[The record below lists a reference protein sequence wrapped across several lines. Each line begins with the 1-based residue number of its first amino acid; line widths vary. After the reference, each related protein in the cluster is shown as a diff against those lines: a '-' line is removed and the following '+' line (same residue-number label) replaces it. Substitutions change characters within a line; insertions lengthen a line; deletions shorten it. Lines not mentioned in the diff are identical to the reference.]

1 MVERCSGVQGTCQTA
16 ALSRYRGT
24 TPHNAWFVYGQWH
37 KYWWHEVMKHNSN
50 PKRGRGRSG
59 GRRSNYG
66 PNRTYDSNGPDVKV
80 RGTATQVC
88 DRYLALARDASSSGD
103 RIKAEGYLQHAEHYY
118 RVVHGDDGQQGQ
130 SQGQGQGQSRYNGR
144 RSTMVSPAEIALSGE
159 QAPVYHMDTR
169 AEPAP
174 NAEEKDRPGSDV
186 SVAAGEP
193 ENGDDKRRDNQPAVV
208 EDTSEA
214 EPTGSEGD
222 AAASA

>member
-1 MVERCSGVQGTCQTA
+1 
-16 ALSRYRGT
+16 
-24 TPHNAWFVYGQWH
+24 
-37 KYWWHEVMKHNSN
+37 MKHNSN

-174 NAEEKDRPGSDV
+174 NAEEKDRPESDV
-186 SVAAGEP
+186 SVAASEP

-208 EDTSEA
+208 EDASEA

>member
-1 MVERCSGVQGTCQTA
+1 
-16 ALSRYRGT
+16 
-24 TPHNAWFVYGQWH
+24 
-37 KYWWHEVMKHNSN
+37 MKHNSN

-130 SQGQGQGQSRYNGR
+130 SQGQGQGQEQDKTK
-144 RSTMVSPAEIALSGE
+144 STEKMTRQGE
-159 QAPVYHMDTR
+159 VGKTLLLLYKTGTR
-169 AEPAP
+169 E
-174 NAEEKDRPGSDV
+174 
-186 SVAAGEP
+186 
-193 ENGDDKRRDNQPAVV
+193 V
-208 EDTSEA
+208 ET
-214 EPTGSEGD
+214 
-222 AAASA
+222 